1 MPIDPELEAL
11 IEAKIAAAVSGTRSQ
26 LLVASDRLDTVEEQ
40 LNRLLGDPSIARS
53 LGGPTWLSGVSIMDG
68 TVSASKLS
76 VNELEAITTN
86 TGDLNAT
93 GTIKAAASYPATG
106 ARVEMSPAGLIG
118 YSGGVTTT
126 FKLNNDGSGEIG
138 SGANK
143 ITWTSGGVVSIPAA
157 VIQNLTI
164 AQVTSGVIG
173 GQYTTSNVFPR
184 IEIDVNGIRAKTS
197 SATTFDL
204 AAATGNVTIIGTF
217 SIKSATSGQ
226 RVEITNS
233 AIAGYDSNSV
243 QTFVLNATGS
253 GRLGPSSS
261 SNNIT
266 WDGNGVS
273 IGGVSLSNG
282 KITNQHIS
290 VSQLSSISANLGSIN
305 TGSIETITIS
315 GSAISGGTITGTTIS
330 GGTITGTNVS
340 VTGQLTLGSGGKIVD
355 GNGNKWTDQGIRLID
370 GGSGSSA
377 TLLFQT
383 SGSINTGGFATDSSA
398 LYLSAYG
405 GRSIHAYMSPNAS
418 ESIGFWVVDSGGSK
432 QAGFCSYG
440 HLHIGANG
448 LASYSW
454 GSNWYQTTPGYRL
467 TVYNMAGQ
475 YVGSIP
481 VF

>member
-1 MPIDPELEAL
+1 MPIDAELEAL
-11 IEAKIAAAVSGTRSQ
+11 IEEKVAAAVSGTRSQ
-26 LLVASDRLDTVEEQ
+26 ILVASDRLDTVEEQ

-68 TVSASKLS
+68 TVNASKLS

-93 GTIKAAASYPATG
+93 GTIKAAASYPSTG
-106 ARVEMSPAGLIG
+106 ARVEISQAGLTG
-118 YSGGVTTT
+118 YSGGATTT
-126 FKLNNDGSGEIG
+126 FRLNNDGSGEIG

-143 ITWTSGGVVSIPAA
+143 ITWTAGGVVSIPAA
-157 VIQNLTI
+157 LIQSLTI
-164 AQVTSGVIG
+164 AQVGGGVINA
-173 GQYTTSNVFPR
+173 QYRTSDVFPR

-197 SATTFDL
+197 SSTTFDL
-204 AAATGNVTIIGTF
+204 AAATGNVSIIGTF

-226 RVEITNS
+226 RVEITNGG
-233 AIAGYDSNSV
+233 ILGYNSSNV
-243 QTFVLNATGS
+243 QTFMLNSTGS
-253 GRLGPSSS
+253 GQLGPPG

-273 IGGVSLSNG
+273 IGGTSLSNG
-282 KITNQHIS
+282 KITNQHMS
-290 VSQLSSISANLGSIN
+290 VSQLSSIAADLGSI
-305 TGSIETITIS
+305 TAGTIQ
-315 GSAISGGTITGTTIS
+315 SATVTSSTVSSSTITGSTIN

-340 VTGQLTLGSGGKIVD
+340 VTGQLTLGSGGQIVD
-355 GNGNKWTDQGIRLID
+355 NNGNKWTSQGIRLID
-370 GGSGSSA
+370 GGSGSAA

-383 SGSINTGGFATDSSA
+383 SGGISTGGLATDTSA

-405 GRSIHAYMSPNAS
+405 GRSVQAYLSPS
-418 ESIGFWVVDSGGSK
+418 VGESIGFWVVDYNGAK

-440 HLHIGANG
+440 HLHVGPNG
-448 LASYSW
+448 LASYGW

-475 YVGSIP
+475 FIGSVP

>member
-1 MPIDPELEAL
+1 MPIDAELEAL
-11 IEAKIAAAVSGTRSQ
+11 IEAKVAAAVSGTRSQ
-26 LLVASDRLDTVEEQ
+26 ILVASDRLDTVEEQ

-93 GTIKAAASYPATG
+93 GSIKAAASYPATG
-106 ARVEMSPAGLIG
+106 ARVEMSSAGLVG
-118 YSGGVTTT
+118 YSGGATTT

-164 AQVTSGVIG
+164 AQVTDGVIG
-173 GQYTTSNVFPR
+173 GVYRTSNVFPR
-184 IEIDVNGIRAKTS
+184 IEIDINGIRAKTS

-204 AAATGNVTIIGTF
+204 AAATGDITIIGTF
-217 SIKSATSGQ
+217 SIKSASSGQ

-233 AIAGYDSNSV
+233 AIAGYNSSNV

-253 GRLGPSSS
+253 GRLGPSSN

-266 WDGNGVS
+266 WDGSGVS
-273 IGGVSLSNG
+273 IGGTSLSNG
-282 KITNQHIS
+282 KITNQHMS
-290 VSQLSSISANLGSIN
+290 VSQLSSIAADLGSI
-305 TGSIETITIS
+305 TAGSIQSATVTSSTVSSSTIS
-315 GSAISGGTITGTTIS
+315 GSTIS

-383 SGSINTGGFATDSSA
+383 SGSVNTGGFATDSSA

-418 ESIGFWVVDSGGSK
+418 ESIGFWVVDFNGAK

-440 HLHIGANG
+440 HLHVGGNG
-448 LASYSW
+448 LASYTW
-454 GSNWYQTTPGYRL
+454 GSSWYLTEPGYRL

-475 YVGSIP
+475 FIGSIP

>member
-1 MPIDPELEAL
+1 
-11 IEAKIAAAVSGTRSQ
+11 
-26 LLVASDRLDTVEEQ
+26 
-40 LNRLLGDPSIARS
+40 
-53 LGGPTWLSGVSIMDG
+53 
-68 TVSASKLS
+68 
-76 VNELEAITTN
+76 
-86 TGDLNAT
+86 
-93 GTIKAAASYPATG
+93 
-106 ARVEMSPAGLIG
+106 
-118 YSGGVTTT
+118 
-126 FKLNNDGSGEIG
+126 
-138 SGANK
+138 
-143 ITWTSGGVVSIPAA
+143 
-157 VIQNLTI
+157 
-164 AQVTSGVIG
+164 
-173 GQYTTSNVFPR
+173 
-184 IEIDVNGIRAKTS
+184 
-197 SATTFDL
+197 
-204 AAATGNVTIIGTF
+204 
-217 SIKSATSGQ
+217 
-226 RVEITNS
+226 
-233 AIAGYDSNSV
+233 
-243 QTFVLNATGS
+243 
-253 GRLGPSSS
+253 
-261 SNNIT
+261 
-266 WDGNGVS
+266 
-273 IGGVSLSNG
+273 VSLSNG